1 MLRLKFFIFFVLAM
15 SASWFGFSH
24 VFSKWANRAQA
35 DAEALA
41 LQTARSVVAQL
52 PVSPYASL
60 VHSPALKQTLAAPS
74 SPGTTRGMQE
84 LLKRLP
90 ELLTEAFPGWG
101 AEDIALLIEKPS
113 EKTHWLRGHQWRETA
128 PEGHSKQAIQD
139 AAHRR
144 DVVEMGGG
152 LKMFFLVEPPA
163 GVESNLSLWIG
174 GPVVRSWEA
183 SLGQELRR
191 TFALSL
197 GVVASGKLVMQVGQ
211 PHRPH
216 ALASLNT
223 VVSNIQPDSAGMLK
237 STQTQGRGLI
247 AMFWGTSKQLAAD
260 QSAARQN
267 LNAGKAELVVVL
279 SNKAAQE
286 ALLGAEQMVFY
297 GWLTFLLMGLLMGFM
312 AFPAQSRLASKQEKP
327 VATAQEPAFA
337 LPSSPPPSPSVFP
350 PSVVV
355 SEELQF
361 PKEASAPWAREV
373 VSTMPS
379 SPPSPSSFPPSVVVS
394 EELQF
399 PKEVSAPQAREVVS
413 TMPSSPPSPSVF
425 PPSVVVSEE
434 LQFPKEASAPWARE
448 VVSTMPSSPPSPSSF
463 PPSVVVSEELQFLEE
478 VSAPKAGERLSKMP
492 SSRPLSFLDSE
503 AFKALEEASAPKAG
517 KLPGALPNKP
527 LVSQPQKTKAPPAPV
542 LDFVENS
549 DFQEEPL
556 ALGLHGKVVQPEE
569 LLGIDYA
576 PHENPAA
583 VFEATLREE
592 AERFLGADF
601 LPEHSPLSGEAL
613 SASAVEGPEM
623 AEWRNVFAEFLRVR
637 KQCNQDIE
645 SLSFERFKTKLEASK
660 NNLLSKHHCKTVR
673 FLVQIKDGKAAIK
686 AIPVRP

>member
-399 PKEVSAPQAREVVS
+399 
-413 TMPSSPPSPSVF
+413 
-425 PPSVVVSEE
+425 
-434 LQFPKEASAPWARE
+434 
-448 VVSTMPSSPPSPSSF
+448 
-463 PPSVVVSEELQFLEE
+463 LEE